1 MYPEEKKGRIL
12 VVEDEILVARDIQQR
27 LQKMGF
33 EIAGHETHGENAI
46 TTALEVHPDLIL
58 MDINLAGD
66 IDGIDAAK
74 SILEEKEIP
83 VIFCT
88 AYSNEEVL
96 ARAKV
101 TTPYGYV
108 LKPFDN
114 RELQINIE
122 IALVK
127 HKIELDLERTRT
139 RLDATLS
146 NVSDGVIAAEGDG
159 RICFMNPV
167 AERILSKSQDTCIGS
182 KLNKVLDLE
191 EFEMGQTAIDLLDP
205 DTFAGWRQFTSL
217 RQMLKRGDY
226 RVPIEISA
234 TFLDDAENLTVV
246 TIRDI
251 TQQLGYEDAIQK
263 NAFYD
268 GLTDLPNRSLFSD
281 RLAGSF
287 NRRIRSFGS
296 KDDFAVLF
304 LDLDGFSVINEGYG
318 HEAGDEVIL
327 EVARRLTNTVRPDDT
342 VARMSGDVFAVLL
355 DPITGLEGSVQACQR
370 ILDSIGKPF
379 RINDQNV
386 NLSATI
392 GIVLN
397 QGEYE
402 SPEPMMRDAETA
414 LHRAKEEAE
423 GRYVVFDNRMYQDAL
438 KFIDRKSSMQRAI
451 TAGEFEVYY
460 QPIVDARTTELV
472 SMEALV
478 RWIDPT
484 EGFISPGEFI
494 PMAESTGLI
503 RPLGSYILRSVCRQ
517 ISAWDDMG
525 YSNFRVAVNFS
536 ARQFEDDVSEL
547 VQDAIANSGI
557 RPESLAMEITEGLA
571 MKDIDRNVSMLSSL
585 RDLGVNISMDDFGTG
600 YSSLAYIKKF
610 PLTTLKIDRSFIKD
624 MHENDDDKEIT
635 KAIIAMGKSLS
646 LATLAEGVENQ
657 EQLDLLRSY
666 GCDYIQGFFF
676 SKPLPADEMTAYLSN
691 CVAA

>member
-536 ARQFEDDVSEL
+536 ARQFKDDVSEL